1 MQSLFDLSGKTALV
15 TGGGGVLGS
24 AMARALA
31 NAGAQVALLGRT
43 EDRLERMVR
52 QIQTTGGKASYI
64 TADVTNDS
72 SFRAALGYLGE
83 VHILVNA
90 AGTIIPEAMTSP
102 TRSIFE
108 LSLTKMREVMDVNWM
123 GTVIPS
129 FLLADQFV
137 KRQSGVII
145 NVASMSSFKPVTR
158 NVAYSASKAALLNFT
173 QWMAVHM
180 AQTYSPG
187 IRVNAVA
194 PGFFLTEINRHLLT
208 DKETGKLLPRG
219 EGIIAHTPMGR
230 FGDPDELG
238 GATVFLAS
246 DASRF
251 ITGTVIPVDG
261 GHLAFS
267 GV

>member
-1 MQSLFDLSGKTALV
+1 MQNSFDLTDKRALV
-15 TGGGGVLGS
+15 TGGGGVLGG

-31 NAGAQVALLGRT
+31 RAGAHVVGLGRGR
-43 EDRLERMVR
+43 EKLERMVER
-52 QIQTTGGKASYI
+52 IQSEGGQASLAQ
-64 TADVTNDS
+64 ADVTDPA
-72 SFRAALGYLGE
+72 SFEQALQEVGD

-102 TRSIFE
+102 ARSLFD
-108 LSLTKMREVMDVNWM
+108 LSLDAMRQVMDVNWM

-129 FLLADQFV
+129 FVIAQQFV
-137 KRQSGVII
+137 ARGEGVII

-173 QWMAVHM
+173 QWLAVHM
-180 AQTYSPG
+180 AQHYSPN
-187 IRVNAVA
+187 IRVNAIA
-194 PGFFLTEINRHLLT
+194 PGFFLTEINRYLLT
-208 DKETGKLLPRG
+208 DKETGNLTQRG
-219 EGIIAHTPMGR
+219 ESIIAHTPMGR
-230 FGDPDELG
+230 FGDPDDLA

-246 DASRF
+246 DAARF
-251 ITGTVIPVDG
+251 ITGIVIPVDG

>member
-1 MQSLFDLSGKTALV
+1 MQSWFDLTGKTALV

-31 NAGAQVALLGRT
+31 DHGAHVVLLGRS
-43 EDRLERMVR
+43 RERVEAMAGR
-52 QIQTTGGKASYI
+52 IQAAGGKASW
-64 TADVTNDS
+64 AQGDVTDADA
-72 SFRAALGYLGE
+72 FAQALEGLGE

-102 TRSIFE
+102 TRSMFE
-108 LSLTKMREVMDVNWM
+108 LSMDAMRRVMDVNWM

-129 FLLADQFV
+129 FLVAKQFV
-137 KRQSGVII
+137 ARGDGAII

-180 AQTYSPG
+180 AQHYSPG
-187 IRVNAVA
+187 IRVNAIA

-208 DKETGKLLPRG
+208 DVASGKLTPRG
-219 EGIIAHTPMGR
+219 ESIVAHTPMGR
-230 FGDPDELG
+230 FGEPDELG
-238 GATVFLAS
+238 GATVFLACE
-246 DASRF
+246 ASRF
-251 ITGTVIPVDG
+251 VTGTVIPVDG

>member
-1 MQSLFDLSGKTALV
+1 MQSWFDLTGKTALV

-31 NAGAQVALLGRT
+31 GHGARVVLMGRT
-43 EDRLERMVR
+43 QEKVQGMAQ
-52 QIQTTGGKASYI
+52 QIEAAGGKAGWA
-64 TADVTNDS
+64 TADVTDDK
-72 SFRAALGYLGE
+72 SFSDALDKIGD
-83 VHILVNA
+83 VDILLNA
-90 AGTIIPEAMTSP
+90 AGTILPEAMTSP
-102 TRSIFE
+102 ARSMFD
-108 LSLTKMREVMDVNWM
+108 LSLDAMRRVMDVNWM

-129 FLLADQFV
+129 FIVAKQFV
-137 KRQSGVII
+137 ARGNGNII
-145 NVASMSSFKPVTR
+145 NVASMSSFKAITR

-180 AQTYSPG
+180 VQHYSPN

-208 DKETGKLLPRG
+208 DKDSGNLTPRG
-219 EGIIAHTPMGR
+219 EAIIAHTPMGR
-230 FGDPDELG
+230 FGEPDELG
-238 GATVFLAS
+238 GATVYLAS
-246 DASRF
+246 EASKF
-251 ITGTVIPVDG
+251 VTGIVIPVDG

>member
-1 MQSLFDLSGKTALV
+1 MHNWFDLTDKTALV

-31 NAGAQVALLGRT
+31 DHGAHVVLLGRT
-43 EDRLERMVR
+43 REKVEDMAQRIRAAGNR
-52 QIQTTGGKASYI
+52 ASWVQG
-64 TADVTNDS
+64 DVTNSDS
-72 SFRAALGYLGE
+72 FAAALQSIGD

-102 TRSIFE
+102 TRSLFD
-108 LSLTKMREVMDVNWM
+108 LSLDAMRRVMDVNWM

-129 FLLADQFV
+129 LLVARQFV
-137 KRQSGVII
+137 ERNEGVII
-145 NVASMSSFKPVTR
+145 NVASMSSFRPVTR

-173 QWMAVHM
+173 QWLAVHM
-180 AQTYSPG
+180 AQHYSPN
-187 IRVNAVA
+187 IRVNAIA
-194 PGFFLTEINRHLLT
+194 PGFFLTEINRALLT
-208 DKETGKLLPRG
+208 DVDTGRLTPRG
-219 EGIIAHTPMGR
+219 EAIIAHTPMGR

-246 DASRF
+246 DASKF
-251 ITGTVIPVDG
+251 ITGAVIPVDG

>member
-1 MQSLFDLSGKTALV
+1 MHNWFDLTGKTALV

-31 NAGAQVALLGRT
+31 DHGAHVVLLGRT
-43 EDRLERMVR
+43 REKVERAAALIR
-52 QIQTTGGKASYI
+52 ERGGAASWVQG
-64 TADVTNDS
+64 DVTEADS
-72 SFRAALGYLGE
+72 MNMALAAVGD

-102 TRSIFE
+102 DRSLFE
-108 LSLTKMREVMDVNWM
+108 LSLPAMRQVMDVNWM

-129 FLLADQFV
+129 LLVARQFAA
-137 KRQSGVII
+137 RGQGVII
-145 NVASMSSFKPVTR
+145 NVASMSSFRPVTR

-173 QWMAVHM
+173 QWLAVHM
-180 AQTYSPG
+180 AHHYSPN
-187 IRVNAVA
+187 IRVNAIA
-194 PGFFLTEINRHLLT
+194 PGFFLTEINRSLLVEPT
-208 DKETGKLLPRG
+208 DGRLTARG
-219 EGIIAHTPMGR
+219 EAIIAHTPMGR

-238 GATVFLAS
+238 GVTVFLAS
-246 DASRF
+246 DASKF
-251 ITGTVIPVDG
+251 ITGAIIPVDG

>member
-1 MQSLFDLSGKTALV
+1 MQNWFDLSGKTALV

-24 AMARALA
+24 AMAQALA
-31 NAGAQVALLGRT
+31 QHGARVALLGRT
-43 EDRLERMVR
+43 QEKLERVVR
-52 QIQTTGGKASYI
+52 QIQEAGGKA
-64 TADVTNDS
+64 TFLLADVTNEA
-72 SFRAALGYLGE
+72 SFGEALKYLGE

-102 TRSIFE
+102 TRSLFD
-108 LSLTKMREVMDVNWM
+108 LSLAKMREVMDVNWM

-129 FLLADQFV
+129 FLLARQFV
-137 KRQSGVII
+137 DRKEGNII

-158 NVAYSASKAALLNFT
+158 NVAYSASKAAILNHT

-180 AQTYSPG
+180 AQHYSPA
-187 IRVNAVA
+187 IRVNAIA

-208 DKETGKLLPRG
+208 DKETGELTARG
-219 EGIIAHTPMGR
+219 QSIIGHTPMGR
-230 FGDPDELG
+230 FGEPEELG

-246 DASRF
+246 NASRF
-251 ITGTVIPVDG
+251 ITGTVIPIDG

>member
-1 MQSLFDLSGKTALV
+1 MQSWFDLTGKTALV

-24 AMARALA
+24 AMAKALA
-31 NAGAQVALLGRT
+31 SHGARVVLMGRT
-43 EDRLERMVR
+43 QTKVQSMAQ
-52 QIQTTGGKASYI
+52 QIEAAGGQAGWA
-64 TADVTNDS
+64 TADVTDEK
-72 SFRAALGYLGE
+72 SFSEALDTIGD
-83 VHILVNA
+83 VHILLNA
-90 AGTIIPEAMTSP
+90 AGTILPEAMTSP
-102 TRSIFE
+102 ARSMFE
-108 LSLTKMREVMDVNWM
+108 LSLDAMRRVMDVNWM

-129 FLLADQFV
+129 F
-137 KRQSGVII
+137 
-145 NVASMSSFKPVTR
+145 VASMSSFKAITR

-180 AQTYSPG
+180 VQHYSPN

-208 DKETGKLLPRG
+208 DKDSGKLTARG
-219 EGIIAHTPMGR
+219 EAIIAHTPMGR
-230 FGDPDELG
+230 FGEPDELG

-246 DASRF
+246 EASKF
-251 ITGTVIPVDG
+251 VTGIVIPVDG